1 MASSGALRELA
12 DAWLLERRFIV
23 LSSNHV
29 LQEVERALGRPF
41 FARTIAAADR
51 AAYLALVRHEAVVL
65 TPHSKVR
72 GVASDSQNDAVLAAA
87 LDGGA
92 RYLVTG
98 DQALREIGRFRGIDI
113 VGPREFLEIVGPEP
127 DQ

>member
-12 DAWLLERRFIV
+12 DAWLLERRF
-23 LSSNHV
+23 
-29 LQEVERALGRPF
+29 ALGRPF
-41 FARTIAAADR
+41 FARKIAAADR

-72 GVASDSQNDAVLAAA
+72 GVVSDSQDDAVLAAA

-113 VGPREFLEIVGPEP
+113 VGPREFLEIVGPEL

>member
-41 FARTIAAADR
+41 FARTIADADR

-98 DQALREIGRFRGIDI
+98 DQALREIGRFRSIDI